1 MDDKTI
7 HNNIQ
12 LLHEPKTGE
21 ILFYTSD
28 EGELKVNVFLQDE
41 TMRMS
46 QKQMGELFGV
56 GTNTINY
63 HLSEIFKSQELSE
76 DSVIRNFRI
85 TANDGKQYLTKH
97 YNLDAI
103 IAVWYRVNSYQAT
116 KFRIRATEYQAR
128 NQKIIMKDW
137 IENTKDLLKLNK
149 VRILEGKGS
158 VSKELAEKIYKKY
171 LAYRIHLCI

>member
-1 MDDKTI
+1 M
-7 HNNIQ
+7 
-12 LLHEPKTGE
+12 
-21 ILFYTSD
+21 
-28 EGELKVNVFLQDE
+28 
-41 TMRMS
+41 
-46 QKQMGELFGV
+46 
-56 GTNTINY
+56 
-63 HLSEIFKSQELSE
+63 
-76 DSVIRNFRI
+76 
-85 TANDGKQYLTKH
+85 
-97 YNLDAI
+97 
-103 IAVWYRVNSYQAT
+103 NSYQAT

>member
-103 IAVWYRVNSYQAT
+103 IAV
-116 KFRIRATEYQAR
+116 
-128 NQKIIMKDW
+128 
-137 IENTKDLLKLNK
+137 
-149 VRILEGKGS
+149 
-158 VSKELAEKIYKKY
+158 
-171 LAYRIHLCI
+171 